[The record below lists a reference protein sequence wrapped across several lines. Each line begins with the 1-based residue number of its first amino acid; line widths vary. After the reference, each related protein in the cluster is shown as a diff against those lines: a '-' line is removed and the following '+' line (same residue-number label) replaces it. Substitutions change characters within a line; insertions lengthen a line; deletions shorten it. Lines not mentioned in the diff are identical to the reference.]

1 MAGMKTTERLMDYI
15 RAARAAGVEVTCA
28 RISGRV
34 IELDFSTSVTP
45 DEADPYDTK
54 DMRA

>member
-1 MAGMKTTERLMDYI
+1 MAGVKTTERLMDYI

-34 IELDFSTSVTP
+34 IELDFSTNVTP